1 MVVLHERG
9 APLTDIARH
18 ARAREEAT
26 AVSRALADADA
37 TGLVGLVK
45 PGRLGLLISAPSE
58 ARLKNVLVAVAKA
71 VHERADK
78 LIPAGSTVIGVGPL
92 VQEIDDF
99 HYSFTDANEAA
110 DAAESLPGD
119 HLFVTTADIRLRGL
133 IHLLRDDPRL
143 QNFAKRELG
152 ALLTHDERYGTDFIA
167 TLNAYLEAGG
177 NKSAAASS
185 VFMNRATFYHRLDQI
200 EKILNC
206 DLGSVESRSSLYVAL
221 VVHHS
226 LEA

>member
-1 MVVLHERG
+1 M
-9 APLTDIARH
+9 
-18 ARAREEAT
+18 
-26 AVSRALADADA
+26 
-37 TGLVGLVK
+37 
-45 PGRLGLLISAPSE
+45 
-58 ARLKNVLVAVAKA
+58 KNVLVAVAKA